1 MLNYFP
7 AKEVHLWGCSSAGRA
22 QGWQSW
28 GQGFDPPQLH
38 QKTIKGLTVRSALFV
53 FWKNGDRTQGSLRER
68 ISLMLW
74 GSTRGD
80 RPPLEAGYYL
90 LGSASSK
97 FESGKLF
104 FSEMRMT

>member
-1 MLNYFP
+1 MTGLFYFH
-7 AKEVHLWGCSSAGRA
+7 E
-22 QGWQSW
+22 
-28 GQGFDPPQLH
+28 
-38 QKTIKGLTVRSALFV
+38 
-53 FWKNGDRTQGSLRER
+53 GDRTKGSLRER
-68 ISLMLW
+68 ISLMLR

-80 RPPLEAGYYL
+80 RPPLTLGYYL

>member
-7 AKEVHLWGCSSAGRA
+7 AKKVHLWGCSSAGRA

-38 QKTIKGLTVRSALFV
+38 QNKQRPVIKMTGLFY
-53 FWKNGDRTQGSLRER
+53 FHEGDRTQGSLRER

-74 GSTRGD
+74 GSTREGWPS
-80 RPPLEAGYYL
+80 REAKRERFPL
-90 LGSASSK
+90 SSTK
-97 FESGKLF
+97 INKGRS
-104 FSEMRMT
+104 